1 MSPNSLRADPWF
13 WATLALLAAVRLA
26 AIAIYDGEGF
36 PDRFNYLAYSDEIL
50 SGTEWLRTVAA
61 DPLSMTAFRAP
72 GYPILLAGVRAVSDT
87 HHVLILQLLQTT
99 AMLGACA
106 ATYGVA
112 ARLLP
117 HRWMAAV
124 SVCALGL
131 SVALAYEMSILADS
145 LSIAAWVALVA
156 IGARHWLD
164 GTRPSWTGIAGLAIL
179 ALVIVSVRGNGIH
192 LVLLTLPVL
201 GAALIAGAGPGRGIA
216 KIAAV
221 LLPGVVLYL
230 GAAEWNRA
238 RTGEAF
244 FTTGAQIAM
253 VQPTFEMARRG
264 ADAFNGDDPVSVAAR
279 AHAPTLDYGEIYEIN
294 RILYVE
300 RGMTQKQIADAN
312 VALYLKTVF
321 GHPGAF
327 VSMWFGNFDDKLAI
341 GLLNPAFGLQE
352 AHQLQTGE
360 RLVPGFSKIVKR
372 GEGGPIAIVYAIVYG
387 VLGILSVVVFA
398 AGILIAPILA
408 ARRIRGDDNARVL
421 LSLWLVSFAAIA
433 YYGALFVELRYL
445 IMTTPF
451 ITILGIW
458 TLWRAVS
465 ARRDRL

>member
-1 MSPNSLRADPWF
+1 MNPNSLRVDPWF
-13 WATLALLAAVRLA
+13 WATLALLAAVRMA

-50 SGTEWLRTVAA
+50 SGTEWLRTVVA

-72 GYPILLAGVRAVSDT
+72 GYPVLLTGVRAMSET
-87 HHVLILQLLQTT
+87 HHVLILQILQAL
-99 AMLGACA
+99 AMMGACA
-106 ATYGVA
+106 AVYGLA

-117 HRWMAAV
+117 RRWMASA
-124 SVCALGL
+124 SVTALGL
-131 SVALAYEMSILADS
+131 SVVLAYEMSILADS

-156 IGARHWLD
+156 IGARHWID
-164 GTRPSWTGIAGLAIL
+164 GSRPSWLGILGMAIL
-179 ALVIVSVRGNGIH
+179 AMVIVSVRGNGIH

-201 GAALIAGAGPGRGIA
+201 GIALVVTAGPARGLA
-216 KIAAV
+216 KIAAI

-230 GAAEWNRA
+230 GVAEWNRA

-264 ADAFNGDDPVSVAAR
+264 ADAFQGDDPVSAAVR
-279 AHAPTLDYGEIYEIN
+279 AHAPTLSYGEIYAIN
-294 RILYVE
+294 DILYRE
-300 RGMTQKQIADAN
+300 HGMTQKAIADAN
-312 VALYLKTVF
+312 IDLYLKTVF
-321 GHPGAF
+321 GHPAAF
-327 VSMWFGNFDDKLAI
+327 ASMWVANFDDKLAI
-341 GLLNPAFGLQE
+341 GLLNPAFGLHE

-372 GEGGPIAIVYAIVYG
+372 GEGGPAAIAYAIAYG
-387 VLGILSVVVFA
+387 VLGIVSIVVFVAGVLVAPVLA
-398 AGILIAPILA
+398 ALA
-408 ARRIRGDDNARVL
+408 ARKDKNAQVL

-451 ITILGIW
+451 IALLGFW
-458 TLWRAVS
+458 TMARAV
-465 ARRDRL
+465 AAWRRRS